1 MIDALVDNAKYLW
14 GPCTER
20 TMNIE
25 VDPEQM
31 NKTCWISQT
40 NEQHA
45 CSVFVCSLP
54 TLPERVVESFQIFV
68 VESLGYTVDVHASD
82 LLLLFKQIYLDIASR
97 RKTKQN
103 PTDSGRRAVMVNHEQ
118 NNHHV
123 SNLAIGYWRPIFI

>member
-40 NEQHA
+40 NEQYA

-54 TLPERVVESFQIFV
+54 TLVIVAATELVTVVLPESADV
-68 VESLGYTVDVHASD
+68 TVSTLYI
-82 LLLLFKQIYLDIASR
+82 LL
-97 RKTKQN
+97 
-103 PTDSGRRAVMVNHEQ
+103 
-118 NNHHV
+118 
-123 SNLAIGYWRPIFI
+123 